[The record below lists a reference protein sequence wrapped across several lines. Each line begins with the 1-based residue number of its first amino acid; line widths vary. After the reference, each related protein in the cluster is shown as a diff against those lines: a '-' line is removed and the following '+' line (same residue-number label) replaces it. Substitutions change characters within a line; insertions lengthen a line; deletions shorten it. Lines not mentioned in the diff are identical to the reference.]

1 MRNLFGFVPV
11 IVYQMAKVG
20 SSAVVAALQAARLPV
35 FHVHRMNI
43 ENLRRMRE
51 VRSALGWVVPA
62 VPAHDQLGLRLREK
76 VIRRRCRAAI
86 VTMIRDP
93 IARNLSSYFEHLDFI
108 WRTENAHEVV
118 SLEHLIDGFHTRY
131 PHDEVLTWFEDE
143 MLPVTGI
150 DVYQHPFPSC
160 GHSVVQHEN
169 LDLLILK
176 TELSNDSKTL
186 ALSEFTGA
194 HVQLVN
200 VTNTTAAK
208 PKGVVYKQ
216 FLRAIRLDRF
226 YVEKMLGSR
235 YVRHFYNEQE
245 REQLAVKY
253 ATRT

>member
-43 ENLRRMRE
+43 ENLRKMRE
-51 VRSALGWVVPA
+51 VRPALGWVVPA

-186 ALSEFTGA
+186 ALSEFGA

-253 ATRT
+253 STRT